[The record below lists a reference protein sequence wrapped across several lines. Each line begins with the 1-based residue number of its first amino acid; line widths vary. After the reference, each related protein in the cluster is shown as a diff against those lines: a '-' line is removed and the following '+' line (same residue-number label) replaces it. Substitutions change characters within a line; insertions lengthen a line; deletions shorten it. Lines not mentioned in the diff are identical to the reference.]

1 MLTTTWKIHTLS
13 WTRDRQPIKR
23 SKLAYEVAKKL
34 KQYLNRM
41 TVRSHRN
48 GIDLVFS
55 QGYCRGLLRTNLSKI
70 GGGLV
75 EVSCSST
82 ICSWS
87 ISYLSPRDPSN
98 QKSGWR
104 TLRLT
109 CPCGLE
115 INEVSYLLEYVPPS
129 QFRNEH
135 HLYLFHNTFLCP
147 ISRAHR
153 TDTF

>member
-1 MLTTTWKIHTLS
+1 MLTTIRKIHTLN

-48 GIDLVFS
+48 RIDLGFS
-55 QGYCRGLLRTNLSKI
+55 QRYCRVLLRTNLSKTS
-70 GGGLV
+70 GRSV

-82 ICSWS
+82 ICTWS
-87 ISYLSPRDPSN
+87 ISYLSPKDLSN

-104 TLRLT
+104 TLRPHVSVRAGDKQGFVFLA
-109 CPCGLE
+109 PCAVLAVQE
-115 INEVSYLLEYVPPS
+115 RAPLVFIPQYFSVP
-129 QFRNEH
+129 
-135 HLYLFHNTFLCP
+135 C
-147 ISRAHR
+147 
-153 TDTF
+153 